1 MPMLRSLPLCLCL
14 SLAIGGCAQ
23 ISTSRFNPLNWFGPS
38 QPVAQ
43 PVAQTTDAAAP
54 DTALR
59 PLVPENRQV
68 VVTDARV
75 LVAQI
80 TELRIEPLPSGA
92 IIRATGIAT
101 TQGFFNA
108 ELVPVGVE
116 NGRLTLE
123 FRVESPTGF
132 APTGTAATRRITVA
146 LEIDNA
152 GLAAIRSIRVQ
163 AAQNALQS
171 SR

>member
-1 MPMLRSLPLCLCL
+1 MLRSLPLCLSLC
-14 SLAIGGCAQ
+14 LAISGCAQ
-23 ISTSRFNPLNWFGPS
+23 ISGSRFNPLNWFGPS
-38 QPVAQ
+38 QNVAQ
-43 PVAQTTDAAAP
+43 PADAAAP
-54 DTALR
+54 DAALR

-68 VVTDARV
+68 AITDARV
-75 LVAQI
+75 LVGQI

-92 IIRATGIAT
+92 IIRATGIAA

-132 APTGTAATRRITVA
+132 APTGTVATRRITVA
-146 LEIDNA
+146 YEIDTA
-152 GLAAIRSIRVQ
+152 GLADIRSIRVQ
-163 AAQNALQS
+163 AAQNALQT